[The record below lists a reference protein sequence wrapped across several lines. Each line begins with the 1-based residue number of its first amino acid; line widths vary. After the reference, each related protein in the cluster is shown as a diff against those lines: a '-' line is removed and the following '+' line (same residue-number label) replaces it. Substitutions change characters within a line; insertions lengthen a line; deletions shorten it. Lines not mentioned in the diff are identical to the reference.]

1 QHSIEA
7 DRGSKYYFLL
17 RIILVFFFPL
27 GLTCWIVKPFSPPL
41 ELNTNFKT
49 LNINSPEF
57 ISTST
62 LNNFRELAVAIFDAP
77 LNLGFRELCIK
88 NNGFI
93 SINGKLISQDL
104 SDKLSGA
111 GAVSLELSIG
121 SSTSA
126 FLVKPGQQECVTF
139 NKKEKNISYN
149 LSEKK
154 FLLKP
159 DNSILE
165 KYVEPSNNPEKPGY
179 TIEIGDIHQNVV
191 FSYRVS
197 LLDMIVKFLLI
208 FVFWN
213 SLLLLVIKL
222 YKFLKS
228 GIKEI

>member
-1 QHSIEA
+1 M
-7 DRGSKYYFLL
+7 
-17 RIILVFFFPL
+17 
-27 GLTCWIVKPFSPPL
+27 
-41 ELNTNFKT
+41 
-49 LNINSPEF
+49 
-57 ISTST
+57 
-62 LNNFRELAVAIFDAP
+62 
-77 LNLGFRELCIK
+77 
-88 NNGFI
+88 
-93 SINGKLISQDL
+93 
-104 SDKLSGA
+104 
-111 GAVSLELSIG
+111 
-121 SSTSA
+121 
-126 FLVKPGQQECVTF
+126 
-139 NKKEKNISYN
+139 
-149 LSEKK
+149 SEKK